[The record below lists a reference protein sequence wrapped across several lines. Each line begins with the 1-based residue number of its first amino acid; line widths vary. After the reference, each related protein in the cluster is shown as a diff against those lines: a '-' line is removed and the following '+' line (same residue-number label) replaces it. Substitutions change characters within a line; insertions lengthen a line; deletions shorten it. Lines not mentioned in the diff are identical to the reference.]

1 MCCKS
6 TAKGSSLETGGG
18 WMPGAAFKKA
28 ALGKGNWH
36 KRFLLCKGVWC
47 KRLLVYFALA

>member
-6 TAKGSSLETGGG
+6 TAKGSCLETGGG

-28 ALGKGNWH
+28 ALAKGNWH
-36 KRFLLCKGVWC
+36 KRCLLCKGVWC
-47 KRLLVYFALA
+47 KWFLVNFALA